1 MKRISKSK
9 KNKTFQHQ
17 IPKRNFIQQQDQIP
31 KSDEIFSSLE
41 VKLTKELIDRGL
53 IKSFHEIKEMD
64 RIIINEENFSYIMED
79 DLTLNTELR
88 MHIPF
93 ITDGVMV
100 FDTKHETLY
109 YHFTVTEIRMEE
121 GYIKL
126 NVDIYSFYNDLFSK
140 VIYFECILN
149 ENKNGKVVCTFTKG
163 KHDFHYYYELIN
175 DKNGDKFKLTNLEEL
190 VFKNKYTDFLLYLN
204 SKHSNEYNSR
214 PDLMHAFS
222 ICMVYLNN
230 CIEKQ
235 CMNNNKNNSKRES
248 TNHGHVIKRA
258 ESKNN
263 TVKDR
268 IIIINGIK
276 IQKGKNSQ
284 IKTRQGNVIINRHTQ
299 VWSVVGHVRHYK
311 NGKTVYVQPYKKGPG
326 RNKEE
331 VGKTIYKLKT
341 NE

>member
-17 IPKRNFIQQQDQIP
+17 MPKRNFIQQQDQIS
-31 KSDEIFSSLE
+31 KSDEIFNSLE
-41 VKLTKELIDRGL
+41 EKLTKELIDRGL
-53 IKSFHEIKEMD
+53 IKSFHEINEMD

-79 DLTLNTELR
+79 DSTLNTELR
-88 MHIPF
+88 KYIPF
-93 ITDGVMV
+93 ITNGVMM
-100 FDTKHETLY
+100 FDTKQETMY
-109 YHFTVTEIRMEE
+109 YHFTVSEIGIEE

-140 VIYFECILN
+140 VIYLECILN
-149 ENKNGKVVCTFTKG
+149 ENKDGKVVCTFTKG
-163 KHDFHYYYELIN
+163 KHDFHYYHELIN
-175 DKNGDKFKLTNLEEL
+175 DKNDDNFKLTNLEEF
-190 VFKNKYTDFLLYLN
+190 VFKNKYADFLLYLN
-204 SKHSNEYNSR
+204 SKHSNEYNLR
-214 PDLMHAFS
+214 PDLIHPFS

-235 CMNNNKNNSKRES
+235 CLNNKNNSRHES
-248 TNHGHVIKRA
+248 TNHDHVVKLA

-268 IIIINGIK
+268 TIIINGIK

-299 VWSVVGHVRHYK
+299 VWSVAGHIRHYK
-311 NGKTVYVQPYKKGPG
+311 DGRTVYINSYKKGPG
-326 RNKEE
+326 RYKEDHTR
-331 VGKTIYKLKT
+331 KIYKLKT
-341 NE
+341 E